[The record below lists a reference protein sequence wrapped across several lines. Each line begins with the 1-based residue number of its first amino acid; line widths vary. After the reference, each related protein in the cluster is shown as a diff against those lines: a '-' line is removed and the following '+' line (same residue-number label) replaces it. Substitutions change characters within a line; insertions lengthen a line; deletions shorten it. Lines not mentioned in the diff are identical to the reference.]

1 MKKLTCRF
9 CYLLAG
15 LCFAALPFNVQ
26 AEGEIENQQQEQE
39 RVPVGQRSLSPYE
52 NLEIQ
57 KNRAERSLEVESEA
71 TSKNSNASIASE
83 ENSDDE
89 LTARK
94 TYYTSHEGVFHRPIA
109 VTAFGDNVTLEDGSV
124 WHVREKDRH
133 KTLDWLLGD
142 SILILPNHS
151 WFSSYKF
158 ILLNQN
164 TGKKVSVNMILGP
177 IYNGIYTHWIVAI
190 DYNTK
195 KIWLEDGSVWDISG
209 FDKSILNKWLVNDT
223 VVIGIN
229 DALFSSKTNI
239 LINVNVLTYVA
250 AVCLN

>member
-9 CYLLAG
+9 CYFIAG
-15 LCFAALPFNVQ
+15 LCLVVLPFNIQ
-26 AEGEIENQQQEQE
+26 AENGTENQPQEQE

-57 KNRAERSLEVESEA
+57 KSRAERSLEVESEGI
-71 TSKNSNASIASE
+71 SKNSNANIDSE
-83 ENSDDE
+83 ESSNDE
-89 LTARK
+89 LIARK

-209 FDKSILNKWLVNDT
+209 FDKSILNKWLINDT

-229 DALFSSKTNI
+229 DALFSSKINI